1 MEIVNF
7 TPLSATLGG
16 ALIGL
21 SAAFLLLVKGRVAG
35 ISGIFGGI
43 VYPEKGDVSWR
54 ILFIA
59 GLVIGGFVYQWLGAG
74 VGVDHIEAVV
84 GTPWLIVAGLLV
96 GIGTTIGTGC
106 TSGHG
111 ICGLARRSPR
121 SLVATVTFM
130 STAFVTVYI
139 VRHLFSGG
147 A

>member
-1 MEIVNF
+1 MEIINF

-59 GLVIGGFVYQWLGAG
+59 GLIIGGFIYQWLGAG
-74 VGVDHIEAVV
+74 AGVDHIDAVV
-84 GTPWLIVAGLLV
+84 GTPWLIAAGLLV
-96 GIGTTIGTGC
+96 GVGTTIGTGC

-130 STAFVTVYI
+130 ATAFVTVYI
-139 VRHLFSGG
+139 VRHLVTGG

>member
-1 MEIVNF
+1 MEIINF
-7 TPLSATLGG
+7 TPLSATIGG

-59 GLVIGGFVYQWLGAG
+59 GLVIGGFLYQFVGAG
-74 VGVDHIEAVV
+74 AGVDHIEAVV
-84 GTPWLIVAGLLV
+84 GTPWLIAAGLLV

-121 SLVATVTFM
+121 SLVATLTFM
-130 STAFVTVYI
+130 ATAFVTVYI
-139 VRHLFSGG
+139 VRHLVTGG

>member
-1 MEIVNF
+1 MEIINF

-59 GLVIGGFVYQWLGAG
+59 GLIIGAHW
-74 VGVDHIEAVV
+74 
-84 GTPWLIVAGLLV
+84 
-96 GIGTTIGTGC
+96 
-106 TSGHG
+106 
-111 ICGLARRSPR
+111 
-121 SLVATVTFM
+121 SL
-130 STAFVTVYI
+130 
-139 VRHLFSGG
+139 R
-147 A
+147 

>member
-1 MEIVNF
+1 MEIINF

-43 VYPEKGDVSWR
+43 VYPEKGDVTWR
-54 ILFIA
+54 ILFIS
-59 GLVIGGFVYQWLGAG
+59 GLVIGGFIYQWLGAG
-74 VGVDHIEAVV
+74 AGVDHIQSVV
-84 GTPWLIVAGLLV
+84 GTPWLIAAGLLV

-130 STAFVTVYI
+130 ATAFVTVYI
-139 VRHLFSGG
+139 VRHLVTG

>member
-7 TPLSATLGG
+7 TPWSATIGG

-43 VYPEKGDVSWR
+43 VYPQKGDVSWR
-54 ILFIA
+54 VLFIA
-59 GLVIGGFVYQWLGAG
+59 GLILGGFLYQWLGAG
-74 VGVDHIEAVV
+74 AGVDHIEAVV
-84 GTPWLIVAGLLV
+84 GTPWLIAAGLLV

-130 STAFVTVYI
+130 ATAFVTVYV
-139 VRHLFSGG
+139 VRHLLSVGG
-147 A
+147 

>member
-1 MEIVNF
+1 MEIINF

-59 GLVIGGFVYQWLGAG
+59 GLVIGGFIYQWLGAG
-74 VGVDHIEAVV
+74 AGVDHIQAVV
-84 GTPWLIVAGLLV
+84 GTPWLITAGLLV

-130 STAFVTVYI
+130 ATAFVTVYI
-139 VRHLFSGG
+139 VRHLVTGG

>member
-7 TPLSATLGG
+7 TPVPAFIGG

-35 ISGIFGGI
+35 ISGIAGGI
-43 VYPEKGDVSWR
+43 ILPEKGDVPWR
-54 ILFIA
+54 ILFVL
-59 GLVIGGFVYQWLGAG
+59 GLILGGFIYQWMGLAPDLSQIQAQ
-74 VGVDHIEAVV
+74 VGK
-84 GTPWLIVAGLLV
+84 GTLIIAGLLV
-96 GIGTTIGTGC
+96 GVGTTVGTGC

-121 SLVATVTFM
+121 SLVATLTFM
-130 STAFVTVYI
+130 GSAFVTVFI
-139 VRHLFSGG
+139 VRHLVG

>member
-1 MEIVNF
+1 MEIINF
-7 TPLSATLGG
+7 TPLSAALGG

-54 ILFIA
+54 ILFIG
-59 GLVIGGFVYQWLGAG
+59 GLIIGGFIYQWLGAG
-74 VGVDHIEAVV
+74 AGVDHIEAVV
-84 GTPWLIVAGLLV
+84 GTPWLIAAGLLV
-96 GIGTTIGTGC
+96 GVGTTIGTGC

-130 STAFVTVYI
+130 ATAFVTVYI
-139 VRHLFSGG
+139 VRHLFTGG